1 MVLVGLAEIIEI
13 KVFVLILHVHDA
25 VALVAHVLL
34 ASPGVAEL
42 FAAEEAEIADVD
54 SLGHVCEQALEV
66 DEAVDIENGEGM
78 LDSHVVEALL
88 DAVVLLIAE
97 EAASETLQGRD
108 AWWLLVRSIFWH
120 LEFGHWLAIFVDLA
134 HHLTFLAHNTFIL
147 ILRYTL
153 EDAAGIRI
161 WILLLIVLLVLL
173 MFLAFLVLF
182 HLLSALEQLITRL
195 TFVNHFA
202 DRTSVGTHHLC
213 LFLLKDVLGDRIEFG
228 HSSLGIV
235 YVEFGRQ
242 MQFIVDDGVEFDM
255 TC

>member
-1 MVLVGLAEIIEI
+1 M
-13 KVFVLILHVHDA
+13 
-25 VALVAHVLL
+25 ALVAHVLL
-34 ASPGVAEL
+34 ASSAVAEL

-66 DEAVDIENGEGM
+66 DKAVDIEDGEGM

-97 EAASETLQGRD
+97 EAASETLQGCD

-120 LEFGHWLAIFVDLA
+120 LEFGHRLAIFVDLA
-134 HHLTFLAHNTFIL
+134 HHLTLLAHDTFIL

-161 WILLLIVLLVLL
+161 RILLLIFLLVLL

-182 HLLSALEQLITRL
+182 HLLGALEQFITWL
-195 TFVNHFA
+195 TFVNDFA
-202 DRTSVGTHHLC
+202 DRAGVGTDHLC
-213 LFLLKDVLGDRIEFG
+213 LFLLKDVLSDRIEFG

-235 YVEFGRQ
+235 NVKFGRQ
-242 MQFIVDDGVEFDM
+242 MQFVVDNGVEFDM
-255 TC
+255 AC